1 MAKSLK
7 KSTEDNVQ
15 KMKEFSFDVQQDLIC
30 QEVLETLGVVNDL
43 HKVSAKNV
51 FDDKWRIDVWTQQW
65 LEHAC
70 GPSYN
75 IKHSYFCTIKDNCIS
90 GCDPEILPLYK

>member
-7 KSTEDNVQ
+7 KSAEDNVQ
-15 KMKEFSFDVQQDLIC
+15 RMKEFSFDVQKDLIC

-51 FDDKWRIDVWTQQW
+51 FDDKWRIDVWTQKW
-65 LEHAC
+65 FEHAC
-70 GPSYN
+70 GPSYK